1 MHVREEQRR
10 RLHEL
15 LRERLGEEVAA
26 LVLEVTVPG
35 NVDLATRGDV
45 QELRAELLLH
55 VTEVRAHLGELS
67 RRLDEIDA
75 RLGGRLDDIDARL
88 GGRLGEIDARQGGRL
103 DRVDGRLDAVGARVD
118 AVGDR
123 IDRLEHLLLWRAVP
137 LMLAGTG
144 TFVAL
149 ATWVALALG

>member
-55 VTEVRAHLGELS
+55 VTEVRAHLGELG
-67 RRLDEIDA
+67 RRLDE
-75 RLGGRLDDIDARL
+75 IDARL

-103 DRVDGRLDAVGARVD
+103 DRVDGRVDGLGARVD

>member
-67 RRLDEIDA
+67 RRLD
-75 RLGGRLDDIDARL
+75 
-88 GGRLGEIDARQGGRL
+88 
-103 DRVDGRLDAVGARVD
+103 RVDGRLDALGARVD
-118 AVGDR
+118 ALGARVDPLGDR
-123 IDRLEHLLLWRAVP
+123 IDRFEHLLLWRAVP